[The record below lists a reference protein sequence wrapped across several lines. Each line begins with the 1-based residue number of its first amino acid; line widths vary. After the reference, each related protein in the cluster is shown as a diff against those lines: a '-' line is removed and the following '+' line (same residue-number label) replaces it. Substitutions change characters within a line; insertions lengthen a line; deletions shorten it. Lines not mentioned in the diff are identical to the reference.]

1 MTQSSFLNM
10 NLYVHRVWI
19 GTKNRS
25 LTQLSLQIVLML
37 ALTLPFFASA
47 ALQTK
52 PWGIHGHGVNR
63 VQHVSEISRWIYT
76 NECACANNFY
86 LNLQFKACDLHYQTM
101 RFSVMFEKKTIY
113 MIIFFYLH
121 CQEDF
126 YSLEKDQFKPSNSV
140 YHSYKTQPKT
150 RVVIWPGQ
158 PTDRQVN
165 SIFLTKLKS
174 VSVFFFLNEST
185 SLRNETRPKSAG
197 HQVDPLGQVFYSHA
211 FY

>member
-1 MTQSSFLNM
+1 
-10 NLYVHRVWI
+10 
-19 GTKNRS
+19 
-25 LTQLSLQIVLML
+25 ML

-113 MIIFFYLH
+113 MIIFFISIAKKTFILWKRI
-121 CQEDF
+121 
-126 YSLEKDQFKPSNSV
+126 SLNPLILS
-140 YHSYKTQPKT
+140 TI
-150 RVVIWPGQ
+150 VIRPNPRPGLWF
-158 PTDRQVN
+158 DQVN
-165 SIFLTKLKS
+165 PRIGKLTQFFWPNWNQFQ
-174 VSVFFFLNEST
+174 FFFS
-185 SLRNETRPKSAG
+185 
-197 HQVDPLGQVFYSHA
+197 
-211 FY
+211 